1 VPDFAAR
8 IQAMHGQLDK
18 ESNRRRHMFIIG
30 NLFIALANVLNFVL
44 QLYMY
49 VIIARAILSW
59 INPDPYNPIVRF
71 LYSITDPVLH
81 AIRRRLPVFF
91 GGIDFSP
98 WVVVL
103 AIMFLQ
109 KFLVP
114 SLLEIG
120 LRAGR

>member
-1 VPDFAAR
+1 
-8 IQAMHGQLDK
+8 
-18 ESNRRRHMFIIG
+18 MFIIG

-114 SLLEIG
+114 SLLELG
-120 LRAGR
+120 LRAGH